1 MYRRILLQNFKNPIK
16 MKVTIKDAELYA
28 NWLLTQCS
36 CHIEE
41 ITFLVNTILESDNS
55 HIIEEVIEITKNE
68 NK

>member
-1 MYRRILLQNFKNPIK
+1 
-16 MKVTIKDAELYA
+16 MKVKLKDAELYA
-28 NWLLTQCS
+28 NWLLNKCS
-36 CHIEE
+36 CPVDE